1 MSNLILFD
9 NGFGKL
15 IKSNGDDYW
24 EGEYDFTANHKIR
37 IIVEMADE
45 KKDFPSK
52 FQNFIDYARQ
62 QDKNFRLVAAS
73 NLLELYNDTWRES
86 ENSVI
91 SENEFAERINI
102 NSISFDEEKDYVS
115 VYYDDAD
122 LFAGHEIKVD
132 VSFDGTVL
140 KANLP

>member
-1 MSNLILFD
+1 MSNLIPFG

-15 IKSNGDDYW
+15 IKSSGDDYW
-24 EGEYDFTANHKIR
+24 EGEYNFTASHKIR

-45 KKDFPSK
+45 RSEFPSK
-52 FQNFIDYARQ
+52 FQNFIDYTRQ
-62 QDKNFRLVAAS
+62 QDKAFRLVAAN

-86 ENSVI
+86 EDSAI
-91 SENEFAERINI
+91 SETEFAERIKI

-140 KANLP
+140 KTDLP